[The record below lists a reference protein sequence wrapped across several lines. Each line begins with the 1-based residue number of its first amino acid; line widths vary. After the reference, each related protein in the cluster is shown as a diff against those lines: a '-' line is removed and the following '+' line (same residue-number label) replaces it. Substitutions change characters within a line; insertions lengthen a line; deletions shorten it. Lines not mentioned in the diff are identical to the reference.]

1 MICLLKEDSSMDRF
15 LVSKPEQKKT
25 ILSEIVN
32 QTKQLYIWGEPGIGK
47 TYTVRETLGTYSELT
62 ADILKNKQTTLD
74 FLDMV
79 HGRTVLVDNFEEVM
93 SLPGMSEIRP
103 TDKVI
108 IIGNCEW
115 TNLFNIKIFKFPK
128 KTREELLKIC
138 NDPEKVDSCNGDIRS
153 LLQDFSDKKDI
164 FWTVDSFLEGLL
176 CGTGTFDIGD
186 SVDEHGHV
194 LDVIHEN
201 YISSGKDLV
210 SISED
215 LSRACV
221 YDVKIYE
228 GNWNLLPFFS
238 LEACISPV
246 RTIGGSLKAPLRK
259 GSAWSS
265 FLNQC
270 TRRKKLKEFFD
281 RTQLTYD
288 DLFTLREHMLRG
300 SYDILKHYKLTTQ
313 DISLLNHI
321 FFVKKL
327 PAKLTNSLKKLL

>member
-1 MICLLKEDSSMDRF
+1 MDRF
-15 LVSKPEQKKT
+15 LKIHCEQKKT
-25 ILSEIVN
+25 ILSELLN
-32 QTKQLYIWGEPGIGK
+32 QNKQVYIWGQPGIGK
-47 TYTVRETLGTYSELT
+47 TFTVHETLGSYSELGP
-62 ADILKNKQTTLD
+62 DILKNKQTTLD

-79 HGRTVLVDNFEEVM
+79 LGRTILIDNFEEVS
-93 SLPGMSEIRP
+93 SLPGMSEMRP
-103 TDKVI
+103 IDKLV

-115 TNLFNIKIFKFPK
+115 TNLFDIKIFKFPK

-138 NDPEKVDSCNGDIRS
+138 NNPEKVDLCNGDIRS
-153 LLQDFSDKKDI
+153 LLQEFSDKKDI

-176 CGTGTFDIGD
+176 CGMSTIDIGD

-215 LSRACV
+215 LSRACIF
-221 YDVKIYE
+221 DSKIYE

-246 RTIGGSLKAPLRK
+246 RTIDHSLKAPLRK

-270 TRRKKLKEFFD
+270 MRRKKLKEFFD
-281 RTQLTYD
+281 RTRLSYD
-288 DLFTLREHMLRG
+288 DLFTLREHILHG
-300 SYDILKHYKLTTQ
+300 SYNILKQHNIMPQ
-313 DISLLNHI
+313 DISLLNHV
-321 FFVKKL
+321 FFLKKI
-327 PAKLTNSLKKLL
+327 PNKLTNSLKKLL